1 MRKKCN
7 MNMGHLK
14 CADQAN
20 SLLKIKGKDIMI
32 YCENVRDV
40 Q

>member
-1 MRKKCN
+1 MGKKCY
-7 MNMGHLK
+7 MNMGRLK
-14 CADQAN
+14 PADQAN

-32 YCENVRDV
+32 YCENMRDV

>member
-1 MRKKCN
+1 MGKKSY
-7 MNMGHLK
+7 MNVGRLK
-14 CADQAN
+14 RADQAN

-32 YCENVRDV
+32 YCKNVRDV